1 MKTMAEWAKEIHEN
15 AVAHGWWEEDRTIS
29 EICALIHSELSE
41 ALEEARAARPMMYVM
56 DEYNGEYIQNPKYFG
71 AKKPEGIA
79 VELADAVIR
88 MLDWMAYCGQE
99 YRLDIVEEQGERIAA
114 GYARSETEP
123 EELPEFVAYLHD
135 MVSVIHMRLM
145 DINKVRW
152 SRRKKKR
159 QTEAMAAAGS
169 VVFLVNGWLRMQGI
183 QLREVMEI
191 KHRYNKTRPY
201 KHGKAF

>member
-1 MKTMAEWAKEIHEN
+1 MKTMREWAKEIHEN

-88 MLDWMAYCGQE
+88 VLDWMAYCGE
-99 YRLDIVEEQGERIAA
+99 EGRLDIIEEQGERIAA

-123 EELPEFVAYLHD
+123 EELPEFIAYLHD
-135 MVSVIHMRLM
+135 MVSVIHVRLM
-145 DINKVRW
+145 DIDMVRG
-152 SRRKKKR
+152 RGRKKKR
-159 QTEAMAAAGS
+159 QTEAMAATGS

-183 QLREVMEI
+183 QLKEVMEI